1 MRKWF
6 LSLFLLSIL
15 LLNGEWIE
23 LPQADKE
30 LLECSITEDGLI
42 RIEFNL
48 DGYEQEIESVNA
60 VDYYKISYINEDAH
74 LDVSKYSIPEF
85 SRLIAVNEVSNLSFP
100 IIGKREQVVNNVVIY
115 PSQELSTEC
124 QQIKYSLTVDEPFH
138 HKIQLVRVSKSYQEF
153 ISLDSKQKII
163 NNKMLM

>member
-6 LSLFLLSIL
+6 LSLFVLSIL
-15 LLNGEWIE
+15 LLNSEWIE
-23 LPQADKE
+23 LPQTDTE
-30 LLECSITEDGLI
+30 LFKCSNTEDGLT
-42 RIEFNL
+42 RTEFNL
-48 DGYEQEIESVNA
+48 NAYEYENESVNA

-115 PSQELSTEC
+115 PSQELSTER
-124 QQIKYSLTVDEPFH
+124 QHIKYSLTVDEPFH

-153 ISLDSKQKII
+153 IFLNSKQNNI